1 MIRIKPQDLKAQE
14 FVYNHYFCDL
24 KMVLSLKF
32 FKTRTRN
39 RLGLGVFKGDNMTFE
54 VVPTILE
61 TLDMEPH
68 GNDKKKG
75 SDL

>member
-1 MIRIKPQDLKAQE
+1 
-14 FVYNHYFCDL
+14 
-24 KMVLSLKF
+24 MVLSLKF